1 MVLKRKI
8 AFIDL
13 SKNSVEIAP
22 VPVDVREK
30 LLGGRGINMY
40 FLSRIYESALD
51 PFSPKNRLI
60 FGAGLIKM
68 TWTRV

>member
-22 VPVDVREK
+22 VPKPQCVKVCT
-30 LLGGRGINMY
+30 
-40 FLSRIYESALD
+40 
-51 PFSPKNRLI
+51 P
-60 FGAGLIKM
+60 GAIQIIK
-68 TWTRV
+68 